1 MRSWGVI
8 CLLRSN
14 LTLANTLLNQFK
26 LRYPIPIPILSN
38 FIDSCFK
45 RDTCHSQ
52 HVTRGKVMTQLLIGH
67 WFYLPFSDWPIELTP
82 SESKSQSQISIR
94 ATWWGHAGRA
104 ARKDALCWW
113 FVFHLMAKMWG
124 LGFKTW
130 QMGWWSRWEDM
141 KIFDGKEDAQLQFII
156 CMIWRYAMNATSGSG

>member
-1 MRSWGVI
+1 MGGTIHVCI
-8 CLLRSN
+8 FLDLK
-14 LTLANTLLNQFK
+14 TLHRFK
-26 LRYPIPIPILSN
+26 LRYPIPILSN
-38 FIDSCFK
+38 FIDPCFK

-67 WFYLPFSDWPIELTP
+67 CLWVPFSDWPIELTP
-82 SESKSQSQISIR
+82 SESKSQSQISII

-141 KIFDGKEDAQLQFII
+141 KIFDGKEDAQLHTIHYLHDLKV
-156 CMIWRYAMNATSGSG
+156 CNECNLRVRVRNL